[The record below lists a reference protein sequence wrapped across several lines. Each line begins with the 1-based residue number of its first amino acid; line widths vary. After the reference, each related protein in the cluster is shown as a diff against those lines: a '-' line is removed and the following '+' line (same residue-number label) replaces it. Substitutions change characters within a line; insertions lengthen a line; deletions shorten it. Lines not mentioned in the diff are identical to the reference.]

1 MFVILPQ
8 TFWLCYFFL
17 TIFDDWVESLLF
29 SLLHKAV
36 YTVAQSIFNVI
47 SPHVLLSR
55 GVQTCPGQPCLH
67 ISIHSPLP
75 QTSLSSV
82 HASHVLKQESFYSD
96 LTFNN
101 PFFFFNFST
110 HWSISWIR
118 STHILCLPSIR
129 LSSWPQILLFVFS
142 ILGPQSSIKWALQ
155 IDAQCFLE
163 SNICWTIVLLFNLSL
178 IHVFPTQLNCM
189 SFEYN
194 SPIL

>member
-101 PFFFFNFST
+101 PFFFFL
-110 HWSISWIR
+110 
-118 STHILCLPSIR
+118 ILALTGVSLELEVLIYYVYP
-129 LSSWPQILLFVFS
+129 LSD
-142 ILGPQSSIKWALQ
+142 WAL
-155 IDAQCFLE
+155 DHRFCCLY
-163 SNICWTIVLLFNLSL
+163 SL
-178 IHVFPTQLNCM
+178 YWVPRV
-189 SFEYN
+189 
-194 SPIL
+194 P